1 MSKGRKAVAPRAGSS
16 TTPPPHQQHGTPRD
30 NTSTTPPQ
38 TKKPITI
45 RIPIA
50 LALTVLTFTLGFT
63 MSGSS
68 AIPFFL
74 DLASPPTDAETL
86 TLFTPSNPTTAEIE
100 QTIFSHPLTQ
110 SLLSNPRY
118 TASRPHLKIPPQLR
132 ARNLTAGT
140 LVGDDKLAVPP
151 LQFTTADGS
160 SYFSLQYVGPA
171 LCGHP
176 GIVHGGL
183 LATLLDEG
191 LARCCFPALPNKVAV
206 TASLN
211 VVYKKP
217 VEAGQVV
224 VVRAETVRVEGR
236 KAWVKGWV
244 ETLGEGEERGTVL
257 TEAEA
262 LFIEPKQAA
271 HLKRVVS

>member
-1 MSKGRKAVAPRAGSS
+1 M
-16 TTPPPHQQHGTPRD
+16 
-30 NTSTTPPQ
+30 
-38 TKKPITI
+38 
-45 RIPIA
+45 
-50 LALTVLTFTLGFT
+50 
-63 MSGSS
+63 
-68 AIPFFL
+68 
-74 DLASPPTDAETL
+74 
-86 TLFTPSNPTTAEIE
+86 
-100 QTIFSHPLTQ
+100 
-110 SLLSNPRY
+110 
-118 TASRPHLKIPPQLR
+118 
-132 ARNLTAGT
+132 
-140 LVGDDKLAVPP
+140 
-151 LQFTTADGS
+151 
-160 SYFSLQYVGPA
+160 
-171 LCGHP
+171 
-176 GIVHGGL
+176 
-183 LATLLDEG
+183 LDEG